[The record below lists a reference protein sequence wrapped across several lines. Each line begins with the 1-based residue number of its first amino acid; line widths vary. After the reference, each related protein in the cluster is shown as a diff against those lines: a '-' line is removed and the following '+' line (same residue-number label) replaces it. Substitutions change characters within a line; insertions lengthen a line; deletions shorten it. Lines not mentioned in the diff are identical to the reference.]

1 MEKFNIKE
9 LQQEYKVIVDKTAY
23 TDIELRIQKM
33 KIYDF
38 KNKLEKLK
46 TENITIQELI
56 RSCKSLLIYL

>member
-9 LQQEYKVIVDKTAY
+9 LQQEYNVIVNKTAY

-38 KNKLEKLK
+38 KNKLEKSK
-46 TENITIQELI
+46 TENITIQKLI
-56 RSCKSLLIYL
+56 KSCKSLLIYL